1 MVRPHRWL
9 VAATAVILLSGCSE
23 KANDVD
29 QQRIATMKAD
39 QVLRDDPHVS
49 VRVGFYHG
57 PNMVDGEPPG
67 NDTAARADPFT
78 PQETQRRTVAI
89 LQVLR
94 GEGWIVLYT
103 GCTPH
108 FRDDPPRAGAPLTS
122 LEYGA
127 GGYRNIDGVSYTFY
141 MNAGSGS
148 SENRFRASIYLAAPF
163 HSDQTNS
170 FPDAPRGLTPQETC
184 IEAGDPAERTPQ
196 TNGTIRHLSHK
207 AVTGTN

>member
-1 MVRPHRWL
+1 MRPYRWL
-9 VAATAVILLSGCSE
+9 VVVTAVILLSGCSE

-94 GEGWIVLYT
+94 DEGWIVLYT

-127 GGYRNIDGVSYTFY
+127 GGYRNIEGVSYTFY
-141 MNAGSGS
+141 MNARSGS

-163 HSDQTNS
+163 HSDLTNS
-170 FPDAPRGLTPQETC
+170 FADAPTGLTPQQTC
-184 IEAGDPAERTPQ
+184 IEAGDPMQRTPE
-196 TNGTIRHLSHK
+196 TNGTIRDLVYK
-207 AVTGTN
+207 KVARTN

>member
-1 MVRPHRWL
+1 MVRQYRWL
-9 VAATAVILLSGCSE
+9 VVVTAVILLSGCSE

-49 VRVGFYHG
+49 IRVGFDHG
-57 PNMVDGEPPG
+57 PNIVDGEPRG
-67 NDTAARADPFT
+67 NDTTRRVDPLT

-94 GEGWIVLYT
+94 AEGWIVLYAE
-103 GCTPH
+103 CVPH
-108 FRDDPPRAGAPLTS
+108 FAKYPPRADTPLTAPDDAAS
-122 LEYGA
+122 
-127 GGYRNIDGVSYTFY
+127 GYRIIDGVSYTFALT
-141 MNAGSGS
+141 AGGVGD
-148 SENRFRASIYLAAPF
+148 NRFQASLSLAAPF
-163 HSDQTNS
+163 HSASTNS
-170 FPDAPRGLTPQETC
+170 FPDAPTGLTPQETC
-184 IEAGDPAERTPQ
+184 IEASDPAERTLQ

>member
-9 VAATAVILLSGCSE
+9 VVVTAVILLSGCSE
-23 KANDVD
+23 KPNDVD

-39 QVLRDDPHVS
+39 RVIRDDPHVS
-49 VRVGFYHG
+49 ILVGFDHG

-67 NDTAARADPFT
+67 NDTAARADLFT
-78 PQETQRRTVAI
+78 PNETQRRTVAI

-103 GCTPH
+103 GCTPY
-108 FRDDPPRAGAPLTS
+108 FRDDPPRAGAPMTS

-127 GGYRNIDGVSYTFY
+127 GGYRIIDGVSYTFF
-141 MNAGSGS
+141 MNVSSGGGD
-148 SENRFRASIYLAAPF
+148 NRFRASVHLAAPF
-163 HSDQTNS
+163 HSDQSNS
-170 FPDAPRGLTPQETC
+170 FPDAPPGLTPQETC

-196 TNGTIRHLSHK
+196 LNGTVRHLSHK
-207 AVTGTN
+207 AVTAAN